1 MVSCISAVTIIRHMS
16 GQWIVASF
24 LVLLMVQQIFPIISI
39 FGQQLERAKSRIVGG
54 RRANA
59 IDYPWLANLRRK
71 RNYAVFCGGALLSRR
86 YKS

>member
-1 MVSCISAVTIIRHMS
+1 MTSIRHTYMS
-16 GQWIVASF
+16 SMTGQWIIASF

-39 FGQQLERAKSRIVGG
+39 FGKQVERAKSRIVGG

-59 IDYPWLANLRRK
+59 VDYPWLANLRRK
-71 RNYAVFCGGALLSRR
+71 RNYSVFCGGALLSRR